1 MSVYTDATKIAQ
13 LMPPK
18 KPYLK
23 PYNTLALAH
32 FLTIF
37 KASKYTREFGW
48 STMDKIILAERTP
61 FNPLTL
67 ALSIPTNTASSSS
80 GSRSGAGK
88 GPGMGK
94 RTKSR
99 STLTSMGIDKP
110 WVPVEEAAEKA
121 EKAVVEEV
129 GEVGQVVEEEAALTA
144 GELFKTKS
152 KEIRGTAACSMYVT

>member
-1 MSVYTDATKIAQ
+1 MSVYTDATRIAQ

-37 KASKYTREFGW
+37 KASKYTRELGW

-67 ALSIPTNTASSSS
+67 ALSIPTNTASSSN
-80 GSRSGAGK
+80 GSRSGAGN

-94 RTKSR
+94 RTKCR
-99 STLTSMGIDKP
+99 STLTSMGIDRP

-121 EKAVVEEV
+121 VVEEV
-129 GEVGQVVEEEAALTA
+129 EEVVEEEAALTA